1 MIILNQ
7 FPGHCDRINSL
18 YGTDESFRE
27 LCEDYIL
34 CQETLKKVNSME
46 EISESYLNELA
57 ETDQELKEEIRN
69 KIGD

>member
-1 MIILNQ
+1 MVKS
-7 FPGHCDRINSL
+7 RI
-18 YGTDESFRE
+18 DESFRE
-27 LCEDYIL
+27 LCEDYLL